1 MMRGVNQLRR
11 TITRGWGR
19 LFPGAIILLYHRI
32 AELPSDPFGLA
43 VTPRAFAEHLEV
55 LRAHGRPISLQHL
68 IRALRGGK
76 VPRKAVVVTFDDGYA
91 DNLHAAKPLLEQ
103 FDVPATVFISSGYIG
118 QEREF
123 WWDELECLL
132 LRPGTLPQHLEVS
145 IGGEV
150 YRDDLGEDASYS
162 LHDFNHHR
170 RWSWSSAGGLPSA
183 RHRLYRSLYP
193 RLQRLPREG
202 QLQGLQALWD
212 CADTRRLTRPECRP
226 LSGEELI
233 RLSESRLIEIGAHTH
248 NHVSLGDLPCSVQKR
263 EIVIGKAWLEEQLS
277 RSIASFSYPY
287 GLYTSETVGIVR
299 DAGFSDA
306 CSTRCLPLRGNEDPY
321 ELPRVWPGN
330 WDGEQLSM
338 ALRGWFYA

>member
-1 MMRGVNQLRR
+1 MSLNVFYYAQGLCHSTWKCRSVERFTGTTWERTRPTVSTILTTIVVGVGLRR
-11 TITRGWGR
+11 
-19 LFPGAIILLYHRI
+19 GAC
-32 AELPSDPFGLA
+32 
-43 VTPRAFAEHLEV
+43 
-55 LRAHGRPISLQHL
+55 
-68 IRALRGGK
+68 
-76 VPRKAVVVTFDDGYA
+76 
-91 DNLHAAKPLLEQ
+91 
-103 FDVPATVFISSGYIG
+103 PA
-118 QEREF
+118 Q
-123 WWDELECLL
+123 
-132 LRPGTLPQHLEVS
+132 
-145 IGGEV
+145 
-150 YRDDLGEDASYS
+150 
-162 LHDFNHHR
+162 
-170 RWSWSSAGGLPSA
+170 

-263 EIVIGKAWLEEQLS
+263 EIVVGKAWLEEQLS

-321 ELPRVWPGN
+321 ELPRVWPGD